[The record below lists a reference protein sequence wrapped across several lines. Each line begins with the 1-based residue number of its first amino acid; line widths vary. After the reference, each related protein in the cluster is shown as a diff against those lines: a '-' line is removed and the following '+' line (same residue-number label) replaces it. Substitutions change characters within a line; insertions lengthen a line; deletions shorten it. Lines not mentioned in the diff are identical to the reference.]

1 MPSLAE
7 SEKKVEQTQNNL
19 TKKSSIRTRSPSP
32 QGKQRVSKESKQIK
46 RVFVEKKDESFGC
59 RNQNKDRNMLSSILK
74 GYVQF
79 ILHNRGMVKMIER
92 LSKKQ
97 GIENGV
103 SGFYQH
109 MATTFPQKK
118 SYIGIQYMQKVLS
131 DQESRTMTHILG
143 VTLQHYLKEAY
154 VLNLYQGSKLK
165 KKMRLSLLK
174 KAREINSLLFPA

>member
-1 MPSLAE
+1 
-7 SEKKVEQTQNNL
+7 
-19 TKKSSIRTRSPSP
+19 
-32 QGKQRVSKESKQIK
+32 
-46 RVFVEKKDESFGC
+46 
-59 RNQNKDRNMLSSILK
+59 MLSSILK

-131 DQESRTMTHILG
+131 DQESRAMTHILG

-154 VLNLYQGSKLK
+154 VLNLFQGSKLK

-174 KAREINSLLFPA
+174 KAREISSLLFQAWYSMICIIYLPNKVFIDSLRIRQQRFSCYYIVRYVS